1 QATIRL
7 NEPVMLQGKLHIGT
21 RPSGD
26 DGAWIDVRQPYMTN
40 TTNRRWLPHPNDATQ
55 SIEQITR
62 RITELEDGREELIT
76 RSEYDF
82 DTGQVNQTIRDI
94 EERVDVSRNMIVD
107 IENYDVIQN
116 GSEVMQTVRGFNQKV
131 WDTTQEIGANL
142 IPMSANAWEDG
153 TFWSSGSH
161 NNGSGG
167 IRTKEYIEVIPG
179 EKYTFQDESAYVSSI
194 LEVQIAQWD
203 GDTRLGITD
212 FINRGDSRT
221 FTAEGD
227 RIRIGLTPIKG
238 FGIPPRFID
247 HVDERIRMKLEKGP
261 TATPMM
267 NAISHIEQLANKA
280 SIAVQSIA
288 GGDVLTQS
296 DLTIT
301 PDYWQLGS
309 KRVDGDTVASVLR
322 GTPGSIDAIVDEM
335 NLTGNLNVKGQIESI
350 SMSAVEAE
358 FADLFAAQVRAGT
371 IDVDYISGL
380 TAEFQRMYT
389 LNANIERLTAQHVF
403 TDAIHAKSLD
413 AIEANF
419 GRVQTAILKSNVI
432 TSDMIGSN
440 VIRAEHIFVQNAMI
454 EDIVNTNL
462 FTNNVKAMS

>member
-1 QATIRL
+1 
-7 NEPVMLQGKLHIGT
+7 
-21 RPSGD
+21 
-26 DGAWIDVRQPYMTN
+26 
-40 TTNRRWLPHPNDATQ
+40 
-55 SIEQITR
+55 
-62 RITELEDGREELIT
+62 
-76 RSEYDF
+76 
-82 DTGQVNQTIRDI
+82 
-94 EERVDVSRNMIVD
+94 
-107 IENYDVIQN
+107 
-116 GSEVMQTVRGFNQKV
+116 
-131 WDTTQEIGANL
+131 
-142 IPMSANAWEDG
+142 
-153 TFWSSGSH
+153 
-161 NNGSGG
+161 
-167 IRTKEYIEVIPG
+167 EVIPG
-179 EKYTFQDESAYVSSI
+179 EQYTFQDESAYLSAI

-203 GDTRLGITD
+203 GDSRLGISD
-212 FINRGDSRT
+212 YVNRGSSRT
-221 FTAEGD
+221 FTAQGD
-227 RIRIGLTPIKG
+227 RIRIGLTPIEG
-238 FGIPPRFID
+238 LGVAPRFID
-247 HVDERIRMKLEKGP
+247 SVDERIKMKLEKGSVS
-261 TATPMM
+261 TPFM
-267 NAISHIEQLANKA
+267 NAISHIEQLANEA

-322 GTPGSIDAIVDEM
+322 GTPGSIDAIVEEM